1 MKSLGIKFKKRTKA
15 RLLAIN
21 LLYRFELLGDD
32 PFKLLEKE
40 KCEETPLAR
49 EYLEKIFK
57 NLNIIDEL
65 IKKSLKNW
73 DFERVLPYEKSILR
87 FGVGEILLYPDVP
100 LNVIIEELLK
110 IADRFIDRKGV
121 KFINGI
127 LDSIGK
133 SLRK

>member
-1 MKSLGIKFKKRTKA
+1 MKSLGIRFNKRTKA
-15 RLLAIN
+15 RLLVIN
-21 LLYRFELLGDD
+21 LLYRYELLGDD

-40 KCEETPLAR
+40 KGEEISIAR
-49 EYLEKIFK
+49 DYLGKIFK
-57 NLNIIDEL
+57 NLNIIDDL
-65 IKKSLKNW
+65 IKKNLKNW
-73 DFERVLPYEKSILR
+73 DFERILPYEKSILR

-110 IADRFIDRKGV
+110 ITNKFIDGKAV

-127 LDSIGK
+127 LDSLGK

>member
-1 MKSLGIKFKKRTKA
+1 MKSLEIRFNKRTKA

-21 LLYRFELLGDD
+21 LLYRYELLGDD
-32 PFKLLEKE
+32 PFELLEKE
-40 KCEETPLAR
+40 KGEEVPKAR

-57 NLNIIDEL
+57 NLNIVDEL
-65 IKKSLKNW
+65 IKKNLKNW

-110 IADRFIDRKGV
+110 IADKFTDEKAV